1 MAEKCK
7 LTILPTKNWLILL
20 SILDT
25 ESTNKLLLADLIDE
39 GKQININQF
48 FNIYFFEKVP
58 SFINFSILLYS
69 ILSGAIL

>member
-7 LTILPTKNWLILL
+7 LTILPTKNWLIPL

-39 GKQININQF
+39 GKVIVRISKLKKMLEIYKNIENL
-48 FNIYFFEKVP
+48 NM
-58 SFINFSILLYS
+58 
-69 ILSGAIL
+69 